1 MPEPL
6 EPGSQGKV
14 GPRRAPPG
22 GSDAVQPG
30 WCFQSRPPAA
40 CLALHHVQDSFKVSC
55 AMAGGGGGLKTTFG
69 TLLGP
74 VITDHCLGVLAGLF

>member
-40 CLALHHVQDSFKVSC
+40 CMALHHVQDSFKVSY
-55 AMAGGGGGLKTTFG
+55 AMAGGGGGTQNHLWDIAG
-69 TLLGP
+69 AC
-74 VITDHCLGVLAGLF
+74 DH